1 MRGLKN
7 ICPFKNA
14 QILVKS
20 AQCMIDNGCIVA
32 HSLFTSMSDY
42 GSYKTCHEKVLA
54 VCCSWLAWIIM
65 SEWKHATVASTGK
78 CIANIT
84 TCVDRFV
91 RNFPI
96 QSYSN
101 IAYIYY
107 KKIFKQRMRD
117 IYLQDW
123 NSEIENSSRARTY
136 TCRLCCSFGL
146 DGHVVTKSDRWV
158 FSGYSAFLPHR
169 D

>member
-1 MRGLKN
+1 
-7 ICPFKNA
+7 
-14 QILVKS
+14 
-20 AQCMIDNGCIVA
+20 
-32 HSLFTSMSDY
+32 
-42 GSYKTCHEKVLA
+42 
-54 VCCSWLAWIIM
+54 
-65 SEWKHATVASTGK
+65 
-78 CIANIT
+78 
-84 TCVDRFV
+84 
-91 RNFPI
+91 
-96 QSYSN
+96 
-101 IAYIYY
+101 
-107 KKIFKQRMRD
+107 MRD